1 MITEKFI
8 LSNPSFRNEIIGS
21 LEDLANKEWYK
32 TKPDGQYY
40 FTVYF
45 DYLLY
50 CVYHTLYDDN
60 ELHEKEYALKNIGRI
75 FYNEEEALAVYE
87 FCYWFHELR
96 DDEIEEYPRYTT
108 PNDAYF
114 NHPQWH
120 KVWSGAEE
128 LIKLMEENNKKY
140 DIQAS
145 WDFWECNTGKPGY
158 LELIKKENAKYAQAA
173 KKEE

>member
-1 MITEKFI
+1 MTTKTFI
-8 LSNPSFRNEIIGS
+8 ISQPTIRDDIIDS
-21 LEDLANKEWYK
+21 LQDLANKEWYK

-87 FCYWFHELR
+87 FCYWFHDFSGDIGE
-96 DDEIEEYPRYTT
+96 DE
-108 PNDAYF
+108 PNEAYLE
-114 NHPQWH
+114 NPQWH

-173 KKEE
+173 QKEE